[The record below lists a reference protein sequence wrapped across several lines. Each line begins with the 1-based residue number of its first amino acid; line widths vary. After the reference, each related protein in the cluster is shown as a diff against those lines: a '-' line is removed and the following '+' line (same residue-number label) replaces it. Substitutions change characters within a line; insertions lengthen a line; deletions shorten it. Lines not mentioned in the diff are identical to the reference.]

1 MAKPADFYV
10 GVVDIFSILLP
21 GAVVTWTAWLWFDDP
36 KLLAKLRLE
45 DGTAAWVAFVL
56 ASYAAGHL
64 VFMLASLVVD
74 ASFDKFR
81 DRVLVNMQVPGRQ
94 AQERNARDAATAL
107 RGVSLGISPKISKTP
122 EQLEIWA
129 RYILKMEGKIPDT
142 PVPINTYQWSR
153 AVLRLLAPSALAE
166 VTRLEADSK
175 FFRSLF
181 VVFALLA
188 ICSVA
193 HLPGYDR
200 LPISVPAM
208 LLLAA
213 LSYWRYAEQ
222 RHKGIV
228 EAYRSVVVLFSMG
241 GKAAASPAAKAAGT
255 DE

>member
-21 GAVVTWTAWLWFDDP
+21 GAVVSWTAWLWLGDP
-36 KLLAKLRLE
+36 KLLSNLRLE
-45 DGTAAWVAFVL
+45 GGIAPWVAFVL

-64 VFMLASLVVD
+64 VFMLASLVD
-74 ASFDKFR
+74 LSFDKFR
-81 DRVLVNMQVPGRQ
+81 DRVLVNTLHPDRQ

-129 RYILKMEGKIPDT
+129 RYILKMEGKVPDT

-166 VTRLEADSK
+166 VTRIEADSK

-222 RHKGIV
+222 RHKGTV

-241 GKAAASPAAKAAGT
+241 GKAAASPPAKAAGA